1 MEARVMP
8 MRNEITTRSSSE
20 ATRPQSSQSTVPWSD
35 LALVSAISIV
45 GLLAVLVLAVA
56 THHLDPTDIAAIP
69 PTAP

>member
-8 MRNEITTRSSSE
+8 MRSEITTRSSSG
-20 ATRPQSSQSTVPWSD
+20 TPSPQSSRSAVPWSE

-56 THHLDPTDIAAIP
+56 THHLDPTDIAAVP
-69 PTAP
+69 LVAP

>member
-8 MRNEITTRSSSE
+8 MRSEITKRSSSGT
-20 ATRPQSSQSTVPWSD
+20 TRPYSSRSDLRWSE
-35 LALVSAISIV
+35 LALVSAISIL